1 MYSCDLLICPRS
13 AECSQVWGEML
24 NRRNLAEAVK
34 PTPLSLSY
42 SKCGIF
48 ARNAWKM
55 RYSSI
60 SKTNHWLLWHFRD
73 EAVVVPLQPW
83 RCQWTDGKS
92 SFPAHGTKSVVE
104 LGGGWRL
111 IVTIKMIIMM
121 TMTMTI
127 VMMMTMTMVTATM
140 LPIVCQVFCLAT
152 STGLTIDSR
161 DSPKV
166 VALMQA
172 SST

>member
-13 AECSQVWGEML
+13 AEAKCSQVWGEML

-60 SKTNHWLLWHFRD
+60 SKTYHWLLWHFRD

-83 RCQWTDGKS
+83 RCQRTDGKS
-92 SFPAHGTKSVVE
+92 SFPTHGTKSVVE

-111 IVTIKMIIMM
+111 IVAIKMRI
-121 TMTMTI
+121 MTMTI
-127 VMMMTMTMVTATM
+127 VMMIMTTM

>member
-13 AECSQVWGEML
+13 AEAKCSQVWCEML

-83 RCQWTDGKS
+83 RCQRTDGKS
-92 SFPAHGTKSVVE
+92 SLPAHGTKSVVE
-104 LGGGWRL
+104 LGGGWRV
-111 IVTIKMIIMM
+111 IVTIVMIMIM
-121 TMTMTI
+121 T
-127 VMMMTMTMVTATM
+127 TM

-172 SST
+172 SSA